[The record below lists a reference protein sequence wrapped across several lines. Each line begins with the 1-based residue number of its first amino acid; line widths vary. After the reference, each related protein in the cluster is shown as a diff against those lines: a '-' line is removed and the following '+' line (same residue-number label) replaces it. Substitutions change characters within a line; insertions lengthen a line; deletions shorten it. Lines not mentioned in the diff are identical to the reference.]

1 MGSEEGMYTVEEII
15 YRDLAEIYLGNLKTV
30 DSDLNLPVRGRY
42 GSAFLWKSGEERFI
56 TDDGKVHQP
65 LHGMGNR
72 EVVLTVTAFLNG
84 KMATRSFAANVLEQ
98 KVEMKI
104 TSVDPVKITVLTGTE
119 PKLPPYVI
127 VRCLD
132 GRVTVKSVTW
142 NRCEKT
148 TEEESCEVNGVVE
161 GTEIPALAEISF
173 QKELPLETCP
183 ARQGDFIPIYR
194 VRLLPGTI
202 FYDREQDMLSYLRN
216 VSNDSMLYNFRKACG
231 LDTRGASPMTGWD
244 ADDCKLKGHTTGHYL
259 SGLALAYAAT
269 GEKIFREKAGGMVT
283 GLRECQLAFERS
295 KSCHRGFLS
304 AYSEEQF
311 DLLEKYTKYPEIWA
325 PYYTLDKIM
334 AGLIDCYQ
342 LAECREAL
350 EILRPLGEWVWNR
363 LSRLP
368 ESQRQKMWSM
378 YIAGE
383 FGGMIGTMTR
393 LGEITGD
400 ARNLEAARFFDNEKL
415 FHPMELGIDTLEGMH
430 ANQHIPQAIG
440 QLELYR
446 LEGKIRDYRIG
457 RNFWKMVTG
466 AHAYCIGGVGEAEL
480 FHQAKMM
487 TSYLTDK
494 TAESC
499 ASYNMCRLTG
509 QLFAYTE
516 DARMMDYYEWTL
528 CNHLMASASHTADG
542 GTTYFMPLGPGM
554 RKAWSTSENSCCHG
568 TGMESRFRYLENIFF
583 QDRDSLRICLFADC
597 VLSGENALEMRTSED
612 HLAITAKADMTLPLR
627 IRIPGWVKAWTAEL
641 NGENLAAEA

>member
-1 MGSEEGMYTVEEII
+1 MLGGRYFAVVPPVWCWGKNMGSKESM
-15 YRDLAEIYLGNLKTV
+15 DK
-30 DSDLNLPVRGRY
+30 VR
-42 GSAFLWKSGEERFI
+42 
-56 TDDGKVHQP
+56 
-65 LHGMGNR
+65 
-72 EVVLTVTAFLNG
+72 
-84 KMATRSFAANVLEQ
+84 
-98 KVEMKI
+98 KI
-104 TSVDPVKITVLTGTE
+104 VPEDPVKAIAFAGIAKT
-119 PKLPPYVI
+119 KDLP
-127 VRCLD
+127 
-132 GRVTVKSVTW
+132 
-142 NRCEKT
+142 
-148 TEEESCEVNGVVE
+148 VE
-161 GTEIPALAEISF
+161 NA
-173 QKELPLETCP
+173 P
-183 ARQGDFIPIYR
+183 ARQGNFLPVHQI
-194 VRLLPGTI
+194 RLLPGTI
-202 FYDREQDMLSYLRN
+202 FYDREQDMLGFLRT
-216 VSNDSMLYNFRKACG
+216 VSNDSMLYNFRRASG
-231 LDTRGASPMTGWD
+231 LDTRGAAPMTGWD
-244 ADDCKLKGHTTGHYL
+244 AEDCRLKGHTTGHYL
-259 SGLALAYAAT
+259 SALALAYAAT
-269 GEKIFREKAGGMVT
+269 GEEVFRENAGKVIT
-283 GLRECQLAFERS
+283 GLRECQLAFERDGR
-295 KSCHRGFLS
+295 CHKGFLS

-342 LAECREAL
+342 LAGCGEAL

-368 ESQRQKMWSM
+368 ENQRQKMWSM

-383 FGGMIGTMTR
+383 FGGMIGTMAR

-400 ARNLEAARFFDNEKL
+400 VRNLEAARFFDNEKL
-415 FHPMELGIDTLEGMH
+415 FRPMELGIDTLEGMH

-446 LEGKIRDYRIG
+446 LEGKIRDYLIG

-480 FHQAKMM
+480 FHRAKMM

-568 TGMESRFRYLENIFF
+568 TGMESRFRYLGNIFF

-612 HLAITAKADMTLPLR
+612 YLTITAKADMALPLR
-627 IRIPGWVKAWTAEL
+627 IRIPGWAKAWKAEL
-641 NGENLAAEA
+641 NGENLAAEAEAGWFFLPRCLQKEETVRIHFPHRVQVSADRFDPAYATITDGPWILAALSEKPDFLDAPAASSIVKIGPETFGAGKVRMIPLARVDQEAYHVYFKKK